1 MSRINNYEQLVAER
15 TRIQQ
20 LLSLQKA
27 EINAE
32 IREIKDKLKPVT
44 GLLSMLGSDG
54 KPSSIKSTAMQ
65 VGANIGIDVL
75 LRNTLLGR
83 ASWLTRLVVPFLA
96 KKISSRLI
104 EKTVD

>member
-1 MSRINNYEQLVAER
+1 MTRISNYNELVAER
-15 TRIQQ
+15 IRIQQ
-20 LLSLQKA
+20 ELAVQKA
-27 EINAE
+27 QISEE

-44 GLLSMLGSDG
+44 GILSFFNTS
-54 KPSSIKSTAMQ
+54 KKQSFKSTAMQ

-83 ASWLTRLVVPFLA
+83 AGWLTRLILPFVA
-96 KKISSRLI
+96 KKISSKVI